1 MNTDTRYTY
10 SVARIRALERKLLD
24 RARIEMMLE
33 AKTAQEVLKILA
45 ETDYGSLLAEIKDV
59 YQYEQVLG
67 MERKR
72 VFELLRKI
80 APQKEIIDIFAVRYD
95 FHNLKVLLKA
105 KYLGEQASELTV
117 DAGTIDPARL
127 EKMVAEDDWRD
138 LPANYRQAVEAAVN
152 GFNQSGDPQTFSFL
166 LDAALFDILIDL
178 AKRSGSEYLVNY
190 FRLQIDLLNI
200 GAFLRV
206 KNLNKSREFL
216 DNVLLANGTVEKRA
230 FLLLYNE
237 LEPADALISRLS
249 LTEYAPIVEE
259 GARFWAKHRTTTH
272 FEKLA
277 DNFLLDYVKSAKSVL
292 FGVEPLLA
300 YLIAKDIEIRVIRM
314 IMISKLNGIP
324 AEDIK
329 ERLRDVYA

>member
-1 MNTDTRYTY
+1 MKTDTRYTY
-10 SVARIRALERKLLD
+10 SVARIRALERRLLD

-33 AKTAQEVLKILA
+33 ARTAQDVLKILA
-45 ETDYGSLLAEIKDV
+45 ETDYGSLLAEVKDV
-59 YQYEQVLG
+59 HQYEIILG
-67 MERKR
+67 MERKK

-95 FHNLKVLLKA
+95 FHNFKVLLKA
-105 KYLGEQASELTV
+105 KYLGELAAELTV
-117 DAGTIDPARL
+117 DAGTIDPGKL

-138 LPANYRQAVEAAVN
+138 LPANYRKAVETAVS
-152 GFNQSGDPQTFSFL
+152 GFNQTGDPQAFSFL
-166 LDAALFDILIDL
+166 LDSAMFEILIDL
-178 AKRSGSEYLVNY
+178 AKQSGSEYLVNY
-190 FRLQIDLLNI
+190 YRIQIDLLNI

-206 KNLNKSREFL
+206 KNLKKSREFL
-216 DNVLLANGTVEKRA
+216 DNVLLANGTIEKRV

-237 LEPADALISRLS
+237 PEPADALISRLN
-249 LTEYAPIVEE
+249 LTDYAPIVEE

-277 DNFLLDYVKSAKSVL
+277 DNYLLEFVKNAKLVV

-300 YLIAKDIEIRVIRM
+300 YLVAKEIEIRVIRM
-314 IMISKLNGIP
+314 IMVGKLNGIP
-324 AEDIK
+324 AEDIR